1 MGWIKNGF
9 ILSFYFLKLYKIY
22 HFNDQSFFKFALM
35 KSISVGGDTDTNAC
49 VVMGMVGALIGYK
62 NIPPILLGNILNF
75 DCSNADY
82 IKRDK
87 FLSVKHNAV
96 PLIDHIIKNRAQPGD
111 KLKIINDFV
120 VQKPEPK
127 RQD

>member
-22 HFNDQSFFKFALM
+22 HSNDQLFFKFALM

-62 NIPPILLGNILNF
+62 NIPENFLGNILNF
-75 DCSNADY
+75 DC
-82 IKRDK
+82 
-87 FLSVKHNAV
+87 
-96 PLIDHIIKNRAQPGD
+96 
-111 KLKIINDFV
+111 
-120 VQKPEPK
+120 
-127 RQD
+127 